1 MMMKATAAGR
11 PRTEDETSARAT
23 RIAWIWIENEEGL
36 YNAVNEQANAEGQ
49 TVDAL
54 ADYVRDLLTEN
65 GPSLGA
71 SVWAD
76 LLDLALESVDYYQIA
91 ADLLAD
97 VNPGTK

>member
-1 MMMKATAAGR
+1 MNDK
-11 PRTEDETSARAT
+11 DETSRQAT
-23 RIAWIWIENEEGL
+23 RIAWVWIENDEGL
-36 YNAVNEQANAEGQ
+36 YNAVNEQAHAEGQ
-49 TVDAL
+49 TADAL

-76 LLDLALESVDYYQIA
+76 LLDLALESVDYQEIA
-91 ADLLAD
+91 RDLLAD

>member
-1 MMMKATAAGR
+1 MSR
-11 PRTEDETSARAT
+11 RTPK
-23 RIAWIWIENEEGL
+23 
-36 YNAVNEQANAEGQ
+36 GQ
-49 TVDAL
+49 TVNAL

-91 ADLLAD
+91 ADLLVRARAGSLFETD
-97 VNPGTK
+97 PAK

>member
-1 MMMKATAAGR
+1 M
-11 PRTEDETSARAT
+11 
-23 RIAWIWIENEEGL
+23 
-36 YNAVNEQANAEGQ
+36 NEQAHAKGE
-49 TVDAL
+49 TVNAL

-97 VNPGTK
+97 SLFETDPAK

>member
-1 MMMKATAAGR
+1 MSK
-11 PRTEDETSARAT
+11 DETSARAT

-36 YNAVNEQANAEGQ
+36 YNAVNEQAHAKGQ
-49 TVDAL
+49 TADAL
-54 ADYVRDLLTEN
+54 ADYVRELLTEN
-65 GPSLGA
+65 APQLGGA

>member
-1 MMMKATAAGR
+1 MSMSK
-11 PRTEDETSARAT
+11 DETSQQAT
-23 RIAWIWIENEEGL
+23 RIAWVWIENEEGL
-36 YNAVNEQANAEGQ
+36 YNAVNEQAHAKGQ
-49 TVDAL
+49 TVNAL

-76 LLDLALESVDYYQIA
+76 LLDLALESVDYQEIA
-91 ADLLAD
+91 RDLLAD